1 MWDKIN
7 LAQAKEKIEPQCK
20 IEKATLFCV
29 MIYDQ
34 LEQYTGIMYNLLL
47 ISDCDLKKL
56 HKNTIT
62 ASEYVYV

>member
-1 MWDKIN
+1 
-7 LAQAKEKIEPQCK
+7 
-20 IEKATLFCV
+20 

-56 HKNTIT
+56 HKNTNT

>member
-7 LAQAKEKIEPQCK
+7 LAQTKEKIEPQCK
-20 IEKATLFCV
+20 IEKVTLYCV

-47 ISDCDLKKL
+47 ISDCNLKKL
-56 HKNTIT
+56 HEDTKS
-62 ASEYVYV
+62 AWEYKYV

>member
-7 LAQAKEKIEPQCK
+7 LAQTKEKIEPQCK
-20 IEKATLFCV
+20 IEKVTLYCV

-47 ISDCDLKKL
+47 ICDCNLKKL
-56 HKNTIT
+56 HKDTKS
-62 ASEYVYV
+62 AWEYKYV